1 MLEELININVRFILR
16 QGMSRK
22 KNLSKSIM
30 LLTHITAFLYNTPAV
45 YKQKAILSRRLAVNL
60 LRIKGFIT

>member
-1 MLEELININVRFILR
+1 
-16 QGMSRK
+16 MSRK